1 MAETIRKVQKQGK
14 LLDSTPDTPGSTPV
28 RPIQNKLQELDTNY
42 KNLLEMSRLVY
53 DLMFA
58 YQTYFDFNFC
68 LILSFKDFNE
78 LWFNVT
84 FFMNFFS

>member
-53 DLMFA
+53 DL
-58 YQTYFDFNFC
+58 
-68 LILSFKDFNE
+68 
-78 LWFNVT
+78 
-84 FFMNFFS
+84 